1 MTGMGGLDRSSPSL
15 PPPGDAPLPG
25 VSRCSWVD
33 IQRRLSRTRTW
44 LSSNWSRHRRVV
56 AIGALLVAL
65 ITLLPA
71 AAVLRHVH
79 TAPRDLPDIE
89 SFIHFELPTT
99 GVVLDSRGEVL
110 IELAREYRDVLSYE
124 ELPDIL
130 RHAILA
136 AEDRTF
142 FSHRGVAWGA
152 FPRVVRT
159 SAIRSIG
166 AWWSG
171 DESFRLRFP
180 QGGSTITQQLV
191 RGYFLQ
197 ERTGE
202 EDGQELFHGGA
213 RARIVSKILGVPATN
228 KLLRK
233 LEEVRLALWL
243 EEEMARRYGSREL
256 AKREIL
262 SRYASYIY
270 LGNGRYGFS
279 AASEYYF
286 GRSLSTYTAGDAGN
300 AALLAGIGKSPR
312 DYAPASGA
320 PQPLR
325 RRDEILILMA
335 DNGYIARDL
344 AERAEAEPV
353 LVESRD
359 HMKTRAPAVIEGV
372 LTELGLHGGDRVGVE
387 DLFMGRIGVRTTVDQ
402 RLQTIVNDALETG
415 LALYESRHPD
425 STGQIQGSVVVLRNR
440 DAAILAIAGGR
451 AVYRGVPSVYSDFNR
466 ATESMRQPGSAWKPI
481 VYLAAFRSGV
491 GLDSIVID
499 RPIQVAD
506 GAETHWISN
515 YDGLFRG
522 PMPTRQALAE
532 SRNTVAVLLAM
543 QVGLDEMRRVAR
555 DLGITSPVPSF
566 PSTALG
572 ASEVRLVELAG
583 AYRAIAS
590 GVRAAPHLVDR
601 VTGSRGEVLH
611 AAAGPTG
618 TLQRAGLREIQEG
631 LRGVIRI
638 PEGTGTAL
646 ARGDFPIPVMGK
658 TGTTN
663 DFRDA
668 LFVGSTYGPQGITVA
683 VRIGFDDN
691 RSLGSGETGGQAAL
705 PVFRDIM
712 LRTYAQGLV
721 GPAPAFPPEMEA
733 AIDTYQARSR
743 RTVRALEALEG
754 WEGVPLSVPPSGR

>member
-1 MTGMGGLDRSSPSL
+1 M
-15 PPPGDAPLPG
+15 
-25 VSRCSWVD
+25 
-33 IQRRLSRTRTW
+33 
-44 LSSNWSRHRRVV
+44 SSNWRRHRRVV
-56 AIGALLVAL
+56 AIGALLVTL
-65 ITLLPA
+65 IALLPVVG
-71 AAVLRHVH
+71 VLRYVH
-79 TAPRDLPDIE
+79 TDRHDLPDIE
-89 SFIHFELPTT
+89 PFIHFELPTT
-99 GVVLDSRGEVL
+99 GRVLDSQGEVL
-110 IELAREYRDVLSYE
+110 IELAREYRHVLSYE
-124 ELPDIL
+124 ELPEIL
-130 RHAILA
+130 RQAILA

-159 SAIRSIG
+159 SAMRSVG

-197 ERTGE
+197 DRTGE

-213 RARIVSKILGVPATN
+213 GAWVVSKLLGVPTTN

-243 EEEMARRYGSREL
+243 EGEMARRYGSREL
-256 AKREIL
+256 AKQEIL

-312 DYAPASGA
+312 VYAPASGA
-320 PQPLR
+320 SQPLR

-335 DNGYIARDL
+335 DNGYIARDM
-344 AERAEAEPV
+344 AEEAKTEPV
-353 LVESRD
+353 LVEDRD
-359 HMKTRAPAVIEGV
+359 PFKTRAPAVIDGV
-372 LTELGLHGGDRVGVE
+372 LTELHLHGGDRFGVE
-387 DLFMGRIGVRTTVDQ
+387 ELFQGRIGVQTTVDQ

-415 LALYESRHPD
+415 LGLYEARHPG
-425 STGQIQGSVVVLRNR
+425 SQGLIQGSVVVLRNS
-440 DAAILAIAGGR
+440 DAAILAISGGR
-451 AVYRGVPSVYSDFNR
+451 QVYQGVPSVYSDFNR

-491 GLDSIVID
+491 GLDSNVID
-499 RPIQVAD
+499 GPIQLGD
-506 GAETHWISN
+506 GGEAHWVSN
-515 YDGLFRG
+515 YDGGFRG
-522 PMPTRQALAE
+522 SMPMRQALAE
-532 SRNTVAVLLAM
+532 SRNTVAVRLAL

-555 DLGITSPVPSF
+555 DLGITSPIPPF

-583 AYRAIAS
+583 AYRTIAS
-590 GVRAAPHLVDR
+590 GVRAAPHVVDR
-601 VTGSRGEVLH
+601 VTGTRGEILH
-611 AAAGPTG
+611 SAAGPTG
-618 TLQRAGLREIQEG
+618 TLQPAGLREIQEG

-638 PEGTGTAL
+638 SGGTGNVL

-663 DFRDA
+663 NFRDA

-683 VRIGFDDN
+683 IRIGFDDN
-691 RSLGSGETGGQAAL
+691 RSLGSGETGGRAAL
-705 PVFRDIM
+705 PIFREIM
-712 LRTYAQGLV
+712 LRTYAQELV
-721 GPAPAFPPEMEA
+721 GPVPDFPHEMEA
-733 AIDTYQARSR
+733 AIDAYRDRSR
-743 RTVRALEALEG
+743 RTLEALEALDA
-754 WEGVPLSVPPSGR
+754 WEGVSLSVPLSGS